1 MLSDV
6 IAVACH
12 ADVAP
17 VALAARAALRPPA
30 LVSPARREVSFGF
43 VSGHVSAGTTRVRVF
58 VDDDERAAKDVTGP
72 ASFSFS
78 LNLPPRDVRIR
89 VVAENGMGGSAS
101 RKVGPV
107 YGLPAATKP
116 VATRPSTNDPSLAR
130 RVRALVRAFPGTS
143 AVYVQDLST
152 GRGAAW
158 NARARFPAASTLKLA
173 IAVEVLRRL
182 GGRPGPGSTLY
193 RDLRSMLVYSNN
205 AAANRLLVWLG
216 GSTGGG
222 ASMVNATMRRL
233 GIRDTLMYGGY
244 IIGTASVR
252 PIPLKV
258 DSQPA
263 FGIGKYTTAWDLARL
278 HRYVFMAARGLG
290 PLPRAGGSF
299 GNKDARFILWI
310 LAHVVDHGKLDR
322 ELPSDVP
329 VLHKAGWII
338 QSRHDAGLVA
348 SPGGAFVVAVMT
360 WRSSGVGLSSDIL
373 AGRVAK
379 VAFDR
384 FHNLHAAARSAPSSG
399 RAAGPY

>member
-1 MLSDV
+1 M

-17 VALAARAALRPPA
+17 VAMAARAALRPPA
-30 LVSPARREVSFGF
+30 IVSPARREVSFGF
-43 VSGHVSAGTTRVRVF
+43 VSGRVSAGTTRVRVF
-58 VDDDERAAKDVTGP
+58 VDSHERAAKDVAGP
-72 ASFSFS
+72 TSFSFS
-78 LNLPPRDVRIR
+78 LDLPPRDVRIR
-89 VVAENGMGGSAS
+89 VVAEDGAGGSAS
-101 RKVGPV
+101 KTVGPV

-116 VATRPSTNDPSLAR
+116 QATRPATNDGALAR
-130 RVRALVRAFPGTS
+130 RVRRLVQAFPGTS
-143 AVYVQDLST
+143 AVYVQDLRT

-182 GGRPGPGSTLY
+182 GDRPRPGSALY

-205 AAANRLLVWLG
+205 AAANRLLVRLG

-222 ASMVNATMRRL
+222 ASMVNATMHRL

-244 IIGTASVR
+244 VIGTSSVR

-258 DSQPA
+258 NSQPA
-263 FGIGKYTTAWDLARL
+263 FGVGKYTTAWDLARL

-299 GNKDARFILWI
+299 GNKDARFLLWI
-310 LAHVVDHGKLDR
+310 LAHVVDHGKIDR
-322 ELPSDVP
+322 ELPADVP

-338 QSRHDAGLVA
+338 HSRHDAGLVA
-348 SPGGAFVVAVMT
+348 VRDGAFVVAVMT
-360 WRSSGVGLSSDIL
+360 WRPSGVGSSSDVL
-373 AGRVAK
+373 AGRVAR

-384 FHNLHAAARSAPSSG
+384 FHDLHAAAGSPLASESRL
-399 RAAGPY
+399 GPY

>member
-1 MLSDV
+1 V

-17 VALAARAALRPPA
+17 MAVAARAALRPPA

-43 VSGHVSAGTTRVRVF
+43 VSGRVSAGTTRIRVF
-58 VDDDERAAKDVTGP
+58 VDDHERAAKDVAGP
-72 ASFSFS
+72 TSFAFN

-89 VVAENGMGGSAS
+89 VVAEDGAGGSAS
-101 RKVGPV
+101 KSVGPV
-107 YGLPAATKP
+107 FGLPAATKP
-116 VATRPSTNDPSLAR
+116 NATRPSTNDKALAR
-130 RVRALVRAFPGTS
+130 RIHALTRAFSGTS
-143 AVYVQDLST
+143 AVFVQDLST

-182 GGRPGPGSTLY
+182 GGRPKPGSSLY
-193 RDLRSMLVYSNN
+193 TDLRSMLVYSNN

-216 GSTGGG
+216 GSTSGG

-244 IIGTASVR
+244 VIGTASLR

-258 DSQPA
+258 NSQPA
-263 FGIGKYTTAWDLARL
+263 FGVGKYTTAWDLARL

-299 GNKDARFILWI
+299 GYKDARFLLWI
-310 LAHVVDHGKLDR
+310 LALVV
-322 ELPSDVP
+322 
-329 VLHKAGWII
+329 
-338 QSRHDAGLVA
+338 
-348 SPGGAFVVAVMT
+348 FV
-360 WRSSGVGLSSDIL
+360 
-373 AGRVAK
+373 
-379 VAFDR
+379 
-384 FHNLHAAARSAPSSG
+384 
-399 RAAGPY
+399 

>member
-1 MLSDV
+1 V
-6 IAVACH
+6 IAVASP
-12 ADVAP
+12 ADVAA
-17 VALAARAALRPPA
+17 VAMAARAALRPPA
-30 LVSPARREVSFGF
+30 LVAPARRQVSVGF
-43 VSGHVSAGTTRVRVF
+43 VSGRVSAGTTRVRVL
-58 VDDDERAAKDVTGP
+58 VDGVQRAAKDVAGP

-78 LNLPPRDVRIR
+78 LDLPPRDVRLR
-89 VVAENGMGGSAS
+89 VVAEDGTGGSAS
-101 RKVGPV
+101 TKVGHV
-107 YGLPAATKP
+107 YGLPAAAKP
-116 VATRPSTNDPSLAR
+116 QPTRPSTNDRALAR

-182 GGRPGPGSTLY
+182 GHPPGVGSTLY
-193 RDLRSMLVYSNN
+193 RNLRSMLVNSSN

-216 GSTGGG
+216 GSTSVG
-222 ASMVNATMRRL
+222 ANMVNATMRRL

-244 IIGTASVR
+244 VIGTSSLR

-258 DSQPA
+258 NSQPA
-263 FGIGKYTTAWDLARL
+263 FGVGKYTTAWDLARL

-299 GNKDARFILWI
+299 GTKDARFLLWL
-310 LAHVVDHGKLDR
+310 LAHVADHGKLDR
-322 ELPSDVP
+322 QLPSGVP

-348 SPGGAFVVAVMT
+348 APHGAFVVAVMT
-360 WRSSGVGLSSDIL
+360 WRSAGVGVSSDVL
-373 AGRVAK
+373 AGRIARA
-379 VAFDR
+379 AFDR
-384 FHNLHAAARSAPSSG
+384 FHDLHAAASRPL
-399 RAAGPY
+399 AGSLRQSPY